1 MQKSRTQIYD
11 ELLVIRCQQ
20 GDKEAFGELV
30 GRWQERLL
38 NYAFRVTGSEPAAW
52 DIVQETWYAVIK
64 GIRKLSDVSV
74 FPSWAF
80 RIVNNKCT
88 DWLRNDR
95 LQSRLHEQLEMRAQE
110 QPKERQIDGSNIES
124 LQVAVQKLPP
134 DRRALVVLRYHEGFD
149 IAQIAEI
156 TGVPEGTVK
165 SRLHR
170 TLEQLRQIVER
181 FENG

>member
-11 ELLVIRCQQ
+11 ELLVIKCQQ
-20 GDKEAFGELV
+20 GDKEAFSELV

-38 NYAFRVTGSEPAAW
+38 NYAFKVTGSEPAAW

-74 FPSWAF
+74 FPGWAF

-88 DWLRNDR
+88 DWLRSNR

-110 QPKERQIDGSNIES
+110 QPEDSQNDGGNTES
-124 LQVAVQKLPP
+124 LQAVVQKLPP
-134 DRRALVVLRYHEGFD
+134 DRRALLELRYHEGFD
-149 IAQIAEI
+149 VAQIAEI

-170 TLEQLRQIVER
+170 TLSQLRLIVGCDQNE
-181 FENG
+181 